1 MAGAGGGAAGDRVLV
16 GEITLPGVRR
26 SVGFARSFVRARA
39 PDAPG
44 LDDMIMA
51 VSELVA
57 NAITHTASGREGG
70 RVTVVLTA
78 GGGMYRLEVEDGG
91 GADGRP
97 HVRDEV
103 GAETGRGMRIVAA
116 LASSWGFRR
125 DGARTVVWAEFPG
138 DGSGPGP

>member
-1 MAGAGGGAAGDRVLV
+1 M
-16 GEITLPGVRR
+16 RR
-26 SVGFARSFVRARA
+26 SVGFARSFVRDRASGARRV
-39 PDAPG
+39 
-44 LDDMIMA
+44 DDVVMT

-57 NAITHTASGREGG
+57 NAVTHTASGREGG
-70 RVTVVLTA
+70 RVTVVLLA
-78 GGGMYRLEVEDGG
+78 GDGMYRLEVVDGG

-97 HVRDEV
+97 HVREEV

-138 DGSGPGP
+138 TVPAPVPDRGDRGRDPFSAPG